1 MKSSIL
7 HGLAASGSF
16 LCLLTAEAQQS
27 ASSVSS
33 RVNKYLSEMT
43 LDDKLNY
50 IGGTGFFD
58 IKPIPLPNI
67 PLNPQIYQ
75 TDGPLGVRRNEP
87 GIRFPAGLTTAATW
101 DPSVAHDQ
109 GVAMG
114 RDTRARGYFTILG
127 PGMDFYRVP
136 MGGRNFEYM
145 TGEDP
150 YLGAQM
156 NPQEIMGIQSQGVWA
171 CAKHY
176 VCNDEEEN
184 RTNVQILV
192 DERTLREIYLPP
204 FEAAVKVGHVATVMG
219 AYNAVNGY
227 FCCEN
232 PFLLTE
238 VLKQEWGFKGILES
252 DYNAIHQGL
261 NAALAGCDVDLPAG
275 LFMNPTTLTPYI
287 PDPLSVS
294 TINDKVRRI
303 LRDVIS
309 YGYLDRLQLDTS
321 IPLDDPFSEEVA
333 LNVAREGI
341 VLLKNQNQVLPLNK
355 NTAPTIAVIGQ

>member
-1 MKSSIL
+1 
-7 HGLAASGSF
+7 
-16 LCLLTAEAQQS
+16 
-27 ASSVSS
+27 
-33 RVNKYLSEMT
+33 MT